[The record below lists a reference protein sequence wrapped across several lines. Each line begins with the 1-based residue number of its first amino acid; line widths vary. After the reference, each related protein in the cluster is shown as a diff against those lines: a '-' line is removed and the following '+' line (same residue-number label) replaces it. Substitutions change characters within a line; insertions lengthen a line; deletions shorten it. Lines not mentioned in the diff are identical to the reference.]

1 MVSACNPEAP
11 SINSPRAMPDPV
23 TWKYVL
29 GGWLVGKLPQAPK
42 QKPLFR
48 EKSGI
53 WALCTLSVGK

>member
-1 MVSACNPEAP
+1 MVSVWNPEAP
-11 SINSPRAMPDPV
+11 SMNSPRAMPDPG

-29 GGWLVGKLPQAPK
+29 GGWQVGKLPQVAK

-53 WALCTLSVGK
+53 WALHTPSVGK